1 MNWRENPTPDD
12 NRRLHVPCIN
22 WDHEC
27 HSWKWRHWKFGYK
40 ADVLFE
46 SLHAEFN
53 CMAFAI
59 QDPFSWYCDVSELL
73 EASKSRDEFETALRK
88 RRDERFKEI
97 WAAWRQTTTELV
109 LRPPLW
115 EDPQMNRDNR
125 WNTFIELSRHFSFDS
140 ILTHFGNYLP
150 ESRPKPDEKSA
161 AATRALEQPQQPGQS
176 SPSDQPDPDD
186 QAKVQLRSHIH
197 ELINRLT
204 NDNVTSVA
212 DNLTYLYQTDAR
224 HLITSILIDLII
236 SFIGSREKRA
246 NLFFTMIAKFITA
259 VDQTMGVTIS
269 AQFIK
274 HLIESIEK
282 HSATASKDQSDAG
295 PKNLHSSP
303 PPPPPPPKKTGKTRV
318 TKGKA
323 DKGTVRNG
331 RVQKP
336 PPKQRTTRNN
346 TPNASEGTR
355 RSARL
360 QQRAA
365 RGGGG

>member
-1 MNWRENPTPDD
+1 MPF
-12 NRRLHVPCIN
+12 IN
-22 WDHEC
+22 WDYDYHT
-27 HSWKWRHWKFGYK
+27 WKWRHWKFGYEED
-40 ADVLFE
+40 ALFE

-59 QDPFSWYCDVSELL
+59 QDPFSWYCDVTELL

-97 WAAWRQTTTELV
+97 RTAWGKTTTELF

-115 EDPQMNRDNR
+115 EDAQMDRDIR
-125 WNTFIELSRHFSFDS
+125 WNSFIEISRHFSFDS

-150 ESRPKPDEKSA
+150 ESRPKPDEESA
-161 AATRALEQPQQPGQS
+161 AAPRALEQPEQPQQPDQS
-176 SPSDQPDPDD
+176 SPGDQPDPND
-186 QAKVQLRSHIH
+186 QAKLQLRSHIQ

-204 NDNVTSVA
+204 DDNMTRTIETV
-212 DNLTYLYQTDAR
+212 TYLYQTDAG
-224 HLITSILIDLII
+224 HLVTSTLIDLII
-236 SFIGSREKRA
+236 SFIGSPEKRA
-246 NLFFTMIAKFITA
+246 DLFFTMIAKFIAT
-259 VDQTMGVTIS
+259 VDQAMGVADS
-269 AQFIK
+269 AQFTR

-282 HSATASKDQSDAG
+282 HSATAPKDESDAG
-295 PKNLHSSP
+295 SKHLNSSP
-303 PPPPPPPKKTGKTRV
+303 PPPLPPPKRTGKTRV
-318 TKGKA
+318 TREKT
-323 DKGTVRNG
+323 DKGTVRSG
-331 RVQKP
+331 RIEKP
-336 PPKQRTTRNN
+336 PPKRRITKKN